1 MKKLTTLFLLA
12 LLPLMAS
19 AQSTV
24 ETIDKKSIVL
34 FNGTYYNLN
43 CHLEIPEDNKLQEY
57 LSELLFCKKGSDM
70 KTAYEA
76 FLRKWE
82 YADSIQTPRE
92 IIINFSKE
100 YQLDGRFS
108 CYRVSA
114 YIPWD
119 AKYNQLLLSS
129 KYHRLEEQY
138 IKFLKGIDREIIFD
152 TQRHKLLGID
162 QIFVPAIADKMKY
175 LFGNDPKLYAED
187 RCLCISSKKNDGRFI
202 FDETT
207 EKHFTNYFKQLVGWG
222 QQKDLGTPRFL
233 RGETALKKYFSDNK
247 IDVASDDD
255 KEADTISVSVTIGE
269 DGSIKRTEIKKTTK
283 YLPSRKLHAICE
295 KMPKWL
301 PAYQDGKLIA
311 KETTINLGIHPNE
324 TFVEIEKPSY
334 PGGKDALKQFLS
346 SNIKYPV
353 EAEEK
358 GISGIVRVECVFN
371 VESDGTIANVKVNK
385 SVDPS
390 LDAEAVRV
398 ISSMPKWIPGKRN
411 GSITQMNTSLPVTFI
426 FPSGSIFFASKEDTV
441 KSRFYRGPSVI
452 FPYGKFTIP
461 RSQEENVEMIANY
474 AKAHNDYKILLAG
487 FAYEPDVYAKTQKEW
502 ENIQYKIS
510 EMRAKSVKKMLV
522 EKYSIDA
529 DRIIAKGYGYTTE
542 LFEEVEFNRIVLFR
556 AIPK

>member
-1 MKKLTTLFLLA
+1 M
-12 LLPLMAS
+12 
-19 AQSTV
+19 
-24 ETIDKKSIVL
+24 

-43 CHLEIPEDNKLQEY
+43 CHLEIPKDSKLQEY
-57 LSELLFCKKGSDM
+57 LSELLFCNKGSDM

-76 FLRKWE
+76 FMKKWE
-82 YADSIQTPRE
+82 QANSIHETQGT
-92 IIINFSKE
+92 IIINLSKE
-100 YQLDGRFS
+100 YEQDGRFS
-108 CYRVSA
+108 CYYVSA
-114 YIPWD
+114 YIL
-119 AKYNQLLLSS
+119 AKYIQLPLSS
-129 KYHRLEEQY
+129 KENIQREQY
-138 IKFLKGIDREIIFD
+138 SNFSKGIDREFIFD
-152 TQRHKLLGID
+152 TQRQEILEID
-162 QIFVPAIADKMKY
+162 HIFIPAIADKIKN
-175 LFGNDPKLYAED
+175 LFGDNPKLYAED

-207 EKHFTNYFKQLVGWG
+207 EKHFTDYFKQLVGWG
-222 QQKDLGTPRFL
+222 QQKDADTPRFL
-233 RGETALKKYFSDNK
+233 RGEAALKRFYEDNK
-247 IDVASDDD
+247 ITVASDDD
-255 KEADTISVSVTIGE
+255 PEADTISVSVVIGE
-269 DGSIKRTEIKKTTK
+269 DGSPIRTAIKKTTN
-283 YLPSRKLHAICE
+283 YLPSQKLHKINE

-301 PAYQDGKLIA
+301 PAYQDGKA
-311 KETTINLGIHPNE
+311 VTKEITFSLGIHPNE

-411 GSITQMNTSLPVTFI
+411 GSITQMNTSLPVTFNL
-426 FPSGSIFFASKEDTV
+426 PSGSIFIASKEDTV
-441 KSRFYRGPSVI
+441 KSKFYRYPSVI
-452 FPYGKFTIP
+452 FPYGRSTIP
-461 RSQEENVEMIANY
+461 RSQEENVEMIAKY

-529 DRIIAKGYGYTTE
+529 DRIIAKGYGYTTK